1 MRWSQALIP
10 TVKET
15 PAEAEAVSHKLMLR
29 AGLIRKLMSGA
40 YTYLPLGFKVLNKVQ
55 NIIREEMDSAGAQQL
70 LMPAIQPPELWH
82 KTGRYAQ
89 LGEDMI
95 KYKDRTGKEFVLGPT
110 HEEVI
115 TDIAKAEIHS
125 YRDMPKILYQIQTK
139 FRDEARPRFGV
150 VRSKEFI
157 MKDAYSFDA
166 NEEGLNKSYDKMF
179 NAYCSIFKRCG
190 LDFIVVNAD
199 PGVMGG
205 KESAEFMVS
214 TDAGEDII
222 GICECGFASS
232 LPEEQTE
239 SAITCPKCKNKKV
252 SLKRTMELG
261 HVFKLGT
268 KYTKAL
274 EANFLDKDGKAYP
287 IIMGCYGIGVNRI
300 IAAAIERHN
309 DEKGIIWPKEISPYS
324 VIIIPLKM
332 TDPKIVEASEK
343 IYKELKEK
351 GISCLLD
358 DRDVSAGV
366 KFNDAD
372 LIGIPLQV
380 VIGSNSIKNSSVELK
395 QRGKDLKD
403 EVKISEAVKCI
414 TSQI

>member
-1 MRWSQALIP
+1 
-10 TVKET
+10 
-15 PAEAEAVSHKLMLR
+15 
-29 AGLIRKLMSGA
+29 
-40 YTYLPLGFKVLNKVQ
+40 
-55 NIIREEMDSAGAQQL
+55 
-70 LMPAIQPPELWH
+70 
-82 KTGRYAQ
+82 
-89 LGEDMI
+89 
-95 KYKDRTGKEFVLGPT
+95 
-110 HEEVI
+110 
-115 TDIAKAEIHS
+115 
-125 YRDMPKILYQIQTK
+125 MPKILYQIQTK

-199 PGVMGG
+199 PGIMGG
-205 KESAEFMVS
+205 KESAEFMVL
-214 TDAGEDII
+214 TEAGEDMVK
-222 GICECGFASS
+222 G
-232 LPEEQTE
+232 
-239 SAITCPKCKNKKV
+239 KCA
-252 SLKRTMELG
+252 MELG

-287 IIMGCYGIGVNRI
+287 IIMGCYGIGINRI
-300 IAAAIERHN
+300 IAAAIEKHN

-343 IYKELKEK
+343 IYKELEGK

-358 DRDVSAGV
+358 DRDISAGV

-380 VIGSNSIKNSSVELK
+380 VIGPNSIKNSSVELK
-395 QRGKDLKD
+395 QRGKDSKD
-403 EVKISEAVKCI
+403 EVKISEAVKRI